1 MQAIVNPTPGCGVFG
16 TAQTVTVRILNN
28 GCTVFPAGASI
39 PVSFSETTTGT
50 NASENLVLTAPLA
63 QGQTVNYTFTTT
75 VNMSALGNYTFSA
88 TVSAAGDGT
97 AANNTLAGVLVIH
110 NPLSTALPYC
120 ENFENPTP
128 GLCWTRTNSPNFAGT
143 TAGFQYGTALGSAF
157 FAIPAATRY
166 AASNDDSGTF
176 CGPSSPG
183 CNMRNDFLISP
194 KLNLSGHN
202 NAVVTFDY
210 VFPATNYGSS
220 AFVKVSTD
228 NVNWTTLFDFA
239 AAAQNN
245 AWQTRTINLTS
256 YAGQPQVWVAFHHD
270 DNAQWGTGLA
280 VDNACFSDPTPPN
293 LITLSPTHTAT
304 GVPVDANLVM
314 TFDEFMAL
322 GAAGTITISD
332 GTTNIV
338 IPISSAEITISGNT
352 VTINPTA
359 NLLPSTTY
367 TVTVTSGAF
376 TDQSGNAFAGITA
389 GSWVFTTAASGCAIT
404 AITAGTATACVP
416 ATNTYTRQVTI
427 TYSNAPATG
436 NLVVNGQS
444 FPITT
449 SPQTVTLTGLTAN
462 GLPVT
467 VTANFSANPLCTFTV
482 NNLFTAP
489 ASCAPPTTIT
499 TGPITPLVYCAGQT
513 ISVPFTTTGTFNA
526 GNVFTAQLSNA
537 AGSFA
542 APIATNTGT
551 SPITLTIPG
560 GATTSSN
567 YKVRV
572 IASNPATTGT
582 EVTITINANVTPS
595 VSVTA
600 SPAGAICAGQ
610 NVTFTATPTNGGTTP
625 AYQWQVNGTN
635 VPGATS
641 STFSSTALANGD
653 QVSVILTSSATCVTT
668 ATATS
673 TAITMTVNPAV
684 TPSVTASA
692 SQTTICAGQSVT
704 FTATPTNGGAAPTY
718 QWQING
724 TNVPG
729 ATSATFTT
737 TSLSA
742 GSPVIT
748 VVMTSNA
755 ACASPT
761 SVTSAGITMTVN
773 PSVTPSV
780 SVTASPSGAICA
792 GTSVTFTATPTNG
805 GAAPTY
811 QWQINGTNVPGE
823 TGSTF
828 TSSTLTNGQV
838 VTVVMTSNA
847 TCPVPASAT
856 SAGIT
861 MTVNPVL
868 TPSVSISASTTS
880 VCVGGSI
887 TFTATPTN
895 GGTTPTYQWQVNG
908 VNVAGATASTF
919 TSSTLNNGDV
929 VTVVLTSNATCVSPT
944 TATSAGTTVSVA
956 ASVTPSVSITASPSG
971 AICAGTSV
979 TFTATPTNG
988 GTTPTYQ
995 WQINGVNVSGATGA
1009 TFTSSTLT
1017 NGQVV
1022 TVVMTSSAGCA
1033 SPTTATS
1040 AGTTMTV
1047 NPLITPSVSV
1057 TAGTAMPVC
1066 VGTAVTYTANPTNGG
1081 AAPTYQWFVNGVLQ
1095 AGATSNTFTFNAAAG
1110 QSISVQM
1117 TSNATCPSPATVSS
1131 APFSVTT
1138 INVPPMPFA
1147 ANQTGCVGGT
1157 IPNLT
1162 ATGTGTNTVNWYS
1175 DSGLTTLV
1183 HTGASFNTGM
1193 TAAGVYTYYVTQ
1205 SNACGASAPR
1215 TVTLTINAVC
1225 ATGVAPPNP
1234 PAYLI
1239 VEARDASTLRLRF
1252 PDMASDE
1259 DGYEIYRSLDGSNFT
1274 FLTLTAPYATAECI
1288 YFDEGL
1294 LEDTPYY
1301 YIVRT
1306 KRGSTRSGFTNSAYD
1321 YTYPNAPTLLS
1332 VTDACVASTG
1342 RIDVKGTHN
1351 TGRFRWYNNATDP
1364 STQGFK
1370 GSDGSFYENAFYI
1383 TPNIQEARTYYVTT
1397 RGHKYESQ
1405 TRLAVTVGIKPL
1417 PSAVLTTPARVRAC
1431 ENNFT
1436 LTAEAVAGATYR
1448 WYNNGVLVGTTTTN
1462 SFTATASGMYNVSVE
1477 VNGCSKASTFAEV
1490 RLNYRP
1496 LANILNGT
1504 STFFCKSGVLTA
1516 EAVEG
1521 ASYEWKKDGATVG
1534 TTRSVTVN
1542 ASGTYQL
1549 NVTES
1554 GCTATRE
1561 INVSVYTFPALNLSA
1576 SETGL
1581 CPGGISE
1588 LTVNEISGATKY
1600 EWIQDGRVVR
1610 VTNRPTFRTSRAGEY
1625 RVRVFVG
1632 DDCSELT
1639 SAIVIEALEAPTASL
1654 NFEGGAMSIVTSGTV
1669 SGVKWFVNGE
1679 EKPALANRLSVTP
1692 SENGRYIAVVTYTSG
1707 CEVSTNSTFY
1717 VLGTETEED
1726 KAVENGLMFYPNPA
1740 SKEVFVKLNGLPS
1753 GSVEITDNLGRTLE
1767 TVKFAGVSEV
1777 KLNISEFPVGTYF
1790 VKVST
1795 SEFTV
1800 VRKLVKE

>member
-1 MQAIVNPTPGCGVFG
+1 
-16 TAQTVTVRILNN
+16 
-28 GCTVFPAGASI
+28 
-39 PVSFSETTTGT
+39 
-50 NASENLVLTAPLA
+50 
-63 QGQTVNYTFTTT
+63 
-75 VNMSALGNYTFSA
+75 
-88 TVSAAGDGT
+88 
-97 AANNTLAGVLVIH
+97 
-110 NPLSTALPYC
+110 
-120 ENFENPTP
+120 
-128 GLCWTRTNSPNFAGT
+128 
-143 TAGFQYGTALGSAF
+143 
-157 FAIPAATRY
+157 
-166 AASNDDSGTF
+166 
-176 CGPSSPG
+176 
-183 CNMRNDFLISP
+183 
-194 KLNLSGHN
+194 
-202 NAVVTFDY
+202 
-210 VFPATNYGSS
+210 
-220 AFVKVSTD
+220 
-228 NVNWTTLFDFA
+228 
-239 AAAQNN
+239 
-245 AWQTRTINLTS
+245 
-256 YAGQPQVWVAFHHD
+256 
-270 DNAQWGTGLA
+270 
-280 VDNACFSDPTPPN
+280 
-293 LITLSPTHTAT
+293 
-304 GVPVDANLVM
+304 
-314 TFDEFMAL
+314 
-322 GAAGTITISD
+322 
-332 GTTNIV
+332 
-338 IPISSAEITISGNT
+338 
-352 VTINPTA
+352 
-359 NLLPSTTY
+359 
-367 TVTVTSGAF
+367 
-376 TDQSGNAFAGITA
+376 
-389 GSWVFTTAASGCAIT
+389 
-404 AITAGTATACVP
+404 
-416 ATNTYTRQVTI
+416 
-427 TYSNAPATG
+427 
-436 NLVVNGQS
+436 
-444 FPITT
+444 
-449 SPQTVTLTGLTAN
+449 
-462 GLPVT
+462 
-467 VTANFSANPLCTFTV
+467 
-482 NNLFTAP
+482 
-489 ASCAPPTTIT
+489 
-499 TGPITPLVYCAGQT
+499 
-513 ISVPFTTTGTFNA
+513 
-526 GNVFTAQLSNA
+526 
-537 AGSFA
+537 
-542 APIATNTGT
+542 
-551 SPITLTIPG
+551 
-560 GATTSSN
+560 
-567 YKVRV
+567 
-572 IASNPATTGT
+572 
-582 EVTITINANVTPS
+582 
-595 VSVTA
+595 
-600 SPAGAICAGQ
+600 
-610 NVTFTATPTNGGTTP
+610 
-625 AYQWQVNGTN
+625 
-635 VPGATS
+635 
-641 STFSSTALANGD
+641 
-653 QVSVILTSSATCVTT
+653 
-668 ATATS
+668 
-673 TAITMTVNPAV
+673 
-684 TPSVTASA
+684 
-692 SQTTICAGQSVT
+692 
-704 FTATPTNGGAAPTY
+704 
-718 QWQING
+718 
-724 TNVPG
+724 
-729 ATSATFTT
+729 
-737 TSLSA
+737 
-742 GSPVIT
+742 
-748 VVMTSNA
+748 
-755 ACASPT
+755 
-761 SVTSAGITMTVN
+761 
-773 PSVTPSV
+773 
-780 SVTASPSGAICA
+780 
-792 GTSVTFTATPTNG
+792 
-805 GAAPTY
+805 
-811 QWQINGTNVPGE
+811 
-823 TGSTF
+823 
-828 TSSTLTNGQV
+828 
-838 VTVVMTSNA
+838 
-847 TCPVPASAT
+847 
-856 SAGIT
+856 
-861 MTVNPVL
+861 
-868 TPSVSISASTTS
+868 
-880 VCVGGSI
+880 
-887 TFTATPTN
+887 
-895 GGTTPTYQWQVNG
+895 
-908 VNVAGATASTF
+908 
-919 TSSTLNNGDV
+919 
-929 VTVVLTSNATCVSPT
+929 
-944 TATSAGTTVSVA
+944 
-956 ASVTPSVSITASPSG
+956 
-971 AICAGTSV
+971 
-979 TFTATPTNG
+979 
-988 GTTPTYQ
+988 
-995 WQINGVNVSGATGA
+995 
-1009 TFTSSTLT
+1009 
-1017 NGQVV
+1017 
-1022 TVVMTSSAGCA
+1022 
-1033 SPTTATS
+1033 
-1040 AGTTMTV
+1040 
-1047 NPLITPSVSV
+1047 
-1057 TAGTAMPVC
+1057 MPVC